1 MCRPRANE
9 NLKFIKAT
17 MNVQRN
23 KRAQTNIQRE
33 NEKEIGREN
42 EKEIGRERTRT
53 DKRKREL
60 VIFTIQN
67 KYLS

>member
-1 MCRPRANE
+1 MCKPRANE

-23 KRAQTNIQRE
+23 KRAQTNIQQRKGE
-33 NEKEIGREN
+33 RDWEI
-42 EKEIGRERTRT
+42 KRERT
-53 DKRKREL
+53 DERKREL